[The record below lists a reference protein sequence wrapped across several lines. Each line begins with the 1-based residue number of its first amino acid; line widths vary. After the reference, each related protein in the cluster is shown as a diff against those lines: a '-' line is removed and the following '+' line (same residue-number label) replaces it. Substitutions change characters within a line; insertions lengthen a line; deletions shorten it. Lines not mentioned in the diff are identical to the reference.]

1 MCRSILL
8 HSHDRERKRKVS
20 ERRWELG
27 KKSRHFFNLH
37 LHNSNEWEK
46 YDREIS
52 ALFQHTVK
60 NILIFFCCS
69 THVSFSHLSLYLPS
83 SHHLIVDTATQHS
96 ISKNKNILSTSDK
109 FNLKRVLSKK
119 RKKSHANDVWVAFE
133 WNQKKCF
140 LFFLCQLI
148 SFMMNRAHSRL
159 VFDSNASAAAIAS
172 SPTIFLLFLL
182 R

>member
-1 MCRSILL
+1 M
-8 HSHDRERKRKVS
+8 S

-60 NILIFFCCS
+60 NILILFFCCS

-83 SHHLIVDTATQHS
+83 SHHLIVDTAAQHS
-96 ISKNKNILSTSDK
+96 ISKNKSILSTSDK

-119 RKKSHANDVWVAFE
+119 RKKITRKRRLGRVRMESEKMFLILLVSINLVHDEPSTLSACFRLECFCCCYRLFSHDFPSV
-133 WNQKKCF
+133 
-140 LFFLCQLI
+140 
-148 SFMMNRAHSRL
+148 
-159 VFDSNASAAAIAS
+159 
-172 SPTIFLLFLL
+172 SPSLMLA
-182 R
+182 